1 MLYLGSCRH
10 MYDYKWDFFPGRLHT
25 TREIIFFLE
34 NINNIEKIS
43 IDNPNNLT
51 NLIFGDIYHPGVIND
66 FKKFISKPIN
76 KNINKIIL
84 EISSRKVMYHNDMPL
99 NHFYS
104 LRNKQYNLV
113 KILSDEEIELD
124 LCYIIKLC
132 KTTFNENIE
141 IHIIP
146 HLNLKTK
153 INNDYIF
160 ERNNFVNLLEHLC
173 NKYNIKIHNL
183 GKYIEKI
190 NNESFLE
197 DYMSDSTHYSK
208 DYDKIQ
214 EFLIGEIIENSL

>member
-1 MLYLGSCRH
+1 

-43 IDNPNNLT
+43 IDNPDNLT

-66 FKKFISKPIN
+66 FKKFINKPIN

-84 EISSRKVMYHNDMPL
+84 EISSRKVMYHNDIPL

-104 LRNKQYNLV
+104 FRNKQYNVV

-124 LCYIIKLC
+124 LYYITKLC

-153 INNDYIF
+153 KNNDYIF

-214 EFLIGEIIENSL
+214 EFLIGEIIENSLLEKPI